1 MNMRTTIVPLL
12 VAASLLVTGCSTTP
26 EAPAPTSPTSPTSST
41 TPPPRTTTT
50 TTAAAPTA
58 TAKKLGEKAG
68 VGGDGCVNSLASC
81 MVQYTITKVSDCQ
94 GRGYHGDA
102 PPAGTKRKLVWL
114 EVQTGA
120 NYDPAI
126 IYSGFI
132 LRFASAN
139 SAGVTTAEI
148 NPSTSWDCAP
158 TGQNIGFGDQS
169 WLPGKKYAG
178 AVEVYLPTDAVK
190 LVNGQGG
197 WEWQIP

>member
-1 MNMRTTIVPLL
+1 MYAHYYLAAAVRGEPPGHRLLSFNTGGGTRAHVVNDDDNVP
-12 VAASLLVTGCSTTP
+12 ATGCHHDDDARTNGVRQ
-26 EAPAPTSPTSPTSST
+26 EA
-41 TPPPRTTTT
+41 RRE
-50 TTAAAPTA
+50 
-58 TAKKLGEKAG
+58 GG
-68 VGGDGCVNSLASC
+68 VGGDDCVNSLAGC

-114 EVQTGA
+114 EIQTGP
-120 NYDPAI
+120 NYDPTV

-132 LRFASAN
+132 LRFASTNA
-139 SAGVTTAEI
+139 AGVTSAEI

-158 TGQNIGFGDQS
+158 TGQNIGSGDQS

-178 AVEVYLPTDAVK
+178 AVEVYLPTDAVE

-197 WEWQIP
+197 WEWQLS